1 MLLALGCSPPQRC
14 PGTDDPG
21 GGTQQFPGG
30 KPHRALPSSSSAAP
44 KDQGDGAARGEA
56 ELGGIRGN
64 PGWLSPEGLAL
75 ALGGGSW
82 SAISQGPSVSEDP
95 APHLLPIGSGSV
107 AGSGPRCSWLR
118 NEGCSG
124 GTVTVPPS
132 LLTLQLEADAAGFGP
147 GQPWGCRWGSPI
159 PLCLA
164 GAPRPQELALL
175 A

>member
-1 MLLALGCSPPQRC
+1 MLLALGCSGPPPPPNAAHRQM
-14 PGTDDPG
+14 TPG
-21 GGTQQFPGG
+21 GGGTPPGTAQQQLCSPKGPGEQG
-30 KPHRALPSSSSAAP
+30 SKGGSRVGVHQGEPGVAQPQGASSGP
-44 KDQGDGAARGEA
+44 R
-56 ELGGIRGN
+56 R
-64 PGWLSPEGLAL
+64 
-75 ALGGGSW
+75 GSW

-124 GTVTVPPS
+124 GMVTMPSS